1 MIKRT
6 TLVLFIAFSS
16 SLVFAQKKDAK
27 KAAPA
32 AEFNTKEAEIALL
45 KVLNKV
51 RIESKLDSMEY
62 HEILGKAAAIQTAD
76 MAKNGKAELANS
88 KGKYKTTEK
97 RVIAMGGTNKTQE
110 IVLGTSIVKG
120 KASMTAQELADA
132 AFYKWRV
139 GKIPQS
145 IIKNADY
152 IYASPSVT
160 LDASGKKAYISIVFG
175 SFSTFNTGADK
186 KKELQ
191 VPYTSKSKKLKVPE
205 DRTCNACKKF
215 KDWEGLSKGLYVE
228 NGKIYIKYE
237 NLKALS
243 KFIRKSKDGLAVDVV
258 QRSQFDNPD
267 YNIVDNNLISKGV
280 LLKTVTMSK
289 LYSKNRVKAVKKG
302 NRVVKASKLDV
313 QLGVLPKKI
322 TGPYELN
329 LLIVQDGK
337 LCKVIQP
344 SGIEQGDQESNTPL
358 TMLLMPDSAAYFK
371 PPFEPKS
378 ESTLLNFTVPFEKN
392 KSDYKETDMEPFL
405 TALQEPDFFIEG
417 LYITAYSSIEGDARS
432 NEKLQKKRA
441 ESIVKALSK
450 MQKAGVVT
458 NVKAMD
464 SWNLFQME
472 TEDGKY
478 DYLSKMTKEKAIA
491 EINGKGLAAEL
502 EPILGKERFAQII
515 MDVTYDITG
524 PKEEKFSVS
533 KFNQS
538 MKKGDIKQCMKI
550 QYYIGKQM
558 RAQKY
563 TAEAPSKMSIP
574 AEAKNSGLLNNQVV
588 LHYMYNNNTV
598 SDEDQIEMKKLAVL
612 DPANTYI
619 TFNTIFC
626 AVKLDSTIGDAKAQ
640 SEMQKRIDAMYKTDV
655 PKKYVDALNIE
666 WQFKIIEAMDS
677 AENSELVTQAC
688 IEKIKTFYNIKESS
702 WQNNLKLAYVFARFK
717 DYKFAA
723 SLLAPFIPQE
733 SVNENVLFAYASICA
748 KMPELYKSRT
758 FALALQKAEK
768 ANHDRY
774 CKMFGAPNMTFQ
786 VFENPFVKADYKK
799 ASCSK

>member
-1 MIKRT
+1 MLKKTSLI
-6 TLVLFIAFSS
+6 LFLSFTA
-16 SLVFAQKKDAK
+16 LNGFAQKKPV
-27 KAAPA
+27 KAAPSA
-32 AEFNTKEAEIALL
+32 DFNTKEAEIALVR
-45 KVLNKV
+45 VLNKV
-51 RIESKLDSMEY
+51 RIENKLDSVEY
-62 HEILGKAAAIQTAD
+62 NAILGQAAAIQSED
-76 MAKNGKAELANS
+76 MAKNGKAQFENS
-88 KGKYKTTEK
+88 KGKYKTTQK
-97 RVIAMGGTNKTQE
+97 RVIAVGGTNKTQE
-110 IVLGTSIVKG
+110 LILATSIVKG
-120 KASMTAQELADA
+120 KGSMSAQELADA

-139 GKIPQS
+139 GKQNQLVL
-145 IIKNADY
+145 KNADWV
-152 IYASPSVT
+152 YASPSVT
-160 LDASGKKAYISIVFG
+160 IDASGKKAYISIVFG
-175 SFSTFNTGADK
+175 SFNTFNTGADK
-186 KKELQ
+186 KKQLP
-191 VPYTSKSKKLKVPE
+191 VPYSSKTKKIKEPE
-205 DRTCNACKKF
+205 DRSCNACKKF
-215 KDWEGLSKGLYVE
+215 KDWDGLASGLYVE
-228 NGKIYIKYE
+228 NGKIYIKYA

-243 KFIRKSKDGLAVDVV
+243 KFIRKSGDGLAVDIV
-258 QRSQFDNPD
+258 QRAQYENAE

-302 NRVVKASKLDV
+302 NRVIKATKLDV
-313 QLGVLPKKI
+313 QLGVFPKKI

-329 LLIVQDGK
+329 LMIIQDGK
-337 LCKVIQP
+337 LCKVIMP
-344 SGIEQGDQESNTPL
+344 SKIEQGDQESNTQL
-358 TMLLMPDSAAYFK
+358 SMLLMPDSAAYFK

-392 KSDYKETDMEPFL
+392 KSDYKDTDMEPFL

-417 LYITAYSSIEGDARS
+417 LYITAYSSIEGDAKS

-458 NVKAMD
+458 NVKTTD

-472 TEDGKY
+472 AEDGKY
-478 DYLSKMTKEKAIA
+478 DYLAKMTKEKAIQ
-491 EINGKGLAAEL
+491 EINGKGLSDEL

-524 PKEEKFSVS
+524 NKEEKFSVS

-538 MKKGDIKQCMKI
+538 MKKLDIKQCLKI

-563 TAEAPSKMSIP
+563 SAETPSKMNIP
-574 AEAKNSGLLNNQVV
+574 FEAKNSGLLNNQTV
-588 LHYMYNNNTV
+588 LRYMYNNNVAT
-598 SDEDQIEMKKLAVL
+598 DDDYEEMKKLAIL

-619 TFNTIFC
+619 TFNNIFC
-626 AVKLDSTIGDAKAQ
+626 AVKLDSSLGDARAQ
-640 SEMQKRIDAMYKTDV
+640 NEMQKRIDAMYKTDV

-723 SLLAPFIPQE
+723 SLLAPFIAEQ

-758 FALALQKAEK
+758 FVMALQKAEEK
-768 ANHDRY
+768 NHDRY
-774 CKMFGAPNMTFQ
+774 CKLFGAPNMTFQ
-786 VFENPFVKADYKK
+786 VFDNPFVKADYKK
-799 ASCSK
+799 AACSK

>member
-1 MIKRT
+1 MIRRT
-6 TLVLFIAFSS
+6 TLVLLIAFTSTTG
-16 SLVFAQKKDAK
+16 LAQKKDTK
-27 KAAPA
+27 KVAPA
-32 AEFNTKEAEIALL
+32 AEFSTKDAESALL
-45 KVLNKV
+45 QVLNKFRV
-51 RIESKLDSMEY
+51 EAKLDSVEY
-62 HEILGKAAAIQTAD
+62 HEVLANAAAIQTAD
-76 MAKNGKAELANS
+76 MAKNGKAELMNS

-110 IVLGTSIVKG
+110 IVLSTGIVKG
-120 KASMTAQELADA
+120 KGSLSAQEFADA
-132 AFYKWRV
+132 VFYKWRT

-160 LDASGKKAYISIVFG
+160 LDEAGKKAYVSIVFG
-175 SFSTFNTGADK
+175 SFNTFNTGADK
-186 KKELQ
+186 KKQLP
-191 VPYTSKSKKLKVPE
+191 VPFSGKTKKLKVPE
-205 DRTCNACKKF
+205 DRSCNACKKF
-215 KDWEGLSKGLYVE
+215 KDWEGLAKGLYVE
-228 NGKIYIKYE
+228 DGKIYIKYE
-237 NLKALS
+237 NLKSLS
-243 KFIRKSKDGLAVDVV
+243 RFIRKSKDGLAVDVV
-258 QRSQFDNPD
+258 QRAQYENPD

-280 LLKTVTMSK
+280 LLKTVTMNK
-289 LYSKNRVKAVKKG
+289 LYSKNGIKAEKKG
-302 NRVVKASKLDV
+302 NRTIKASKLDV

-358 TMLLMPDSAAYFK
+358 SMLLMPDSAAYFK

-392 KSDYKETDMEPFL
+392 KFDYKETDMDPFL
-405 TALQEPDFFIEG
+405 AALQEPDFLIEG
-417 LYITAYSSIEGDARS
+417 LYITAYSSIEGDAKS

-450 MQKAGVVT
+450 MQKEGVVT
-458 NVKAMD
+458 NVKTTD

-472 TEDGKY
+472 AEDGKY

-491 EINGKGLAAEL
+491 EINGKGLSAEL

-524 PKEEKFSVS
+524 PKEEKFCVS

-538 MKKGDIKQCMKI
+538 MKKGEMTQCMKI

-563 TAEAPSKMSIP
+563 TAEAPSKMNIP
-574 AEAKNSGLLNNQVV
+574 LEAKNSGLLNNQVV
-588 LHYMYNNNTV
+588 LHYMYNNNTA
-598 SDEDQIEMKKLAVL
+598 SDEDYAEMKKLSAL
-612 DPANTYI
+612 DPANNYI
-619 TFNTIFC
+619 AFNNLFC
-626 AVKLDSTIGDAKAQ
+626 AVKLDSTIGDVKAQ
-640 SEMQKRIDAMYKTDV
+640 NEMQKRIDAMYKTDV

-666 WQFKIIEAMDS
+666 WQFKIIESMDS

-702 WQNNLKLAYVFARFK
+702 WQNNLKLAYVFARFR

-723 SLLAPFIPQE
+723 NLLAPFIPEQ

-748 KMPELYKSRT
+748 KMPELYKSKT
-758 FALALQKAEK
+758 FALALSKAEQ

-774 CKMFGAPNMTFQ
+774 CKSFGAPNMTFQ
-786 VFENPFVKADYKK
+786 VFENPFVKDGHKK
-799 ASCSK
+799 AACNK